1 MSLKENIS
9 AAINSDINTQISS
22 DTATNISE
30 EVNSH
35 INLKTLS
42 LKESGEIVTVNNIT
56 YSTVHD
62 NISMYNDFV
71 ADDYYASKSW
81 VLSKNYLTKEDI
93 GDIDITNNI
102 EELLNN
108 KADKNHNHNDLYYTK
123 DVIDITDNLLKEEL
137 TNKIPTKTSQLVNDS
152 NYTTATQL
160 NKVTEL
166 IPNTATIDNQL
177 ADKNFVNSSISTAT
191 AEFRGTVENLEDL
204 NNLAADI
211 NDYAFYKHKDESG
224 NTIFDRYKFTDK
236 WEYEYTLNNSSFT
249 AEQWATINS
258 GLTANSIPTK
268 TSELINDS
276 NFATTSAI
284 PTKTSDLT
292 NDSNFAIISEIPT
305 KTSELINDSNYTTSE
320 DIQTAIDNIPS
331 AGFEDILEGVVGR
344 TKVEW
349 NSLNAGEYGSNSTY
363 NGATLPP
370 VMLESTTAFW
380 NSGSGKP
387 LDISFHF
394 TKKEK
399 ITSLQVKCPPYGGN
413 STTMTI
419 YYAQEGD
426 TELTLYKEI
435 ATISI
440 IERKSYDFNEEGIS
454 ADYWVIRFTASGWID
469 LRLCKPG
476 GSFTPGLYSEVFHEQ
491 LMDKM
496 NGYQPV
502 GNYALKSEIPT
513 VPTKTSQL
521 INDSSYI
528 TSTDL
533 NKVNKLIPNTATAD
547 NQLADKNFVN
557 SSISTATATFKGTFD
572 NLTEL
577 QQTNADLNDYAYFKH
592 TDDNHNIV
600 YSRYK
605 YSDGVWNFEY
615 DLNTTGFTAEQ
626 WATINSGITAN
637 SIPTN
642 YVDLSSDQII
652 NGKKIYREKPVY
664 EEHIVITNH
673 NLPDEYQEVEYI
685 QSGGTQ
691 YIDTGINPKIKP
703 RVVVNMML
711 LNSADKDYWGNNNI
725 DGSAYLAN
733 FASGILMYYRY
744 GRTGSI
750 NTGVTAPFNEFHEWD
765 VSDAIYLDKVK
776 LYTTPNVYTYNANQS
791 NIYLFRSARSY
802 GIFRA
807 SYFIIYDGDE
817 KVREY
822 YPCYRKSD
830 NAIGLFDKVSNTFF
844 PNLGSSIF
852 IKGNDIIPGDTVFE
866 RELISNADITA
877 YLKNISN
884 YDANK
889 TQILKN
895 INGIFKWVD
904 E

>member
-1 MSLKENIS
+1 MPLKKNIS
-9 AAINSDINTQISS
+9 AAINTNINTQISS
-22 DTATNISE
+22 DAATNISE

-35 INLKTLS
+35 ISLKSLS
-42 LKESGEIVTVNNIT
+42 LKENGEIINVNNVT

-62 NISMYNDFV
+62 NIDMYNNFV

-123 DVIDITDNLLKEEL
+123 DVTDATNNLLKEEL
-137 TNKIPTKTSQLVNDS
+137 TNKIPTKTSQLINDS

-166 IPNTATIDNQL
+166 IPNTATADNQL

-191 AEFRGTVENLEDL
+191 AEFRGTVENLEYL
-204 NNLAADI
+204 NNLTADI
-211 NDYAFYKHKDESG
+211 NDYAFYKHKDENG
-224 NTIFDRYKFTDK
+224 NTVFDRYKFTDQ

-258 GLTANSIPTK
+258 GITKNSIPTT

-305 KTSELINDSNYTTSE
+305 KTSELINDSNYTTPE

-370 VMLESTTAFW
+370 VMLEGTTAFW

-399 ITSLQVKCPPYGGN
+399 MTSLQVKCPPYGGN

-454 ADYWVIRFTASGWID
+454 ADYWVIRFTTSGWID

-476 GSFTPGLYSEVFHEQ
+476 SSFTPGLYSEVFHEQ

-533 NKVNKLIPNTATAD
+533 NKVTELIPNTATTE
-547 NQLADKNFVN
+547 NKLVDKNFVN

-577 QQTNADLNDYAYFKH
+577 QQTSADLNDYAYFKH

-652 NGKKIYREKPVY
+652 NGKKIFSEKPVY

-802 GIFRA
+802 GVFRA

-844 PNLGSSIF
+844 PNLGSGIF

>member
-1 MSLKENIS
+1 MPLKKNIS
-9 AAINSDINTQISS
+9 SAVNNNINAQISS
-22 DTATNISE
+22 DAATNISE

-35 INLKTLS
+35 ISLKTLS
-42 LKESGEIVTVNNIT
+42 LKESGEIINVNNVT

-62 NISMYNDFV
+62 NIDMYNNFV
-71 ADDYYASKSW
+71 ADNYYASKSW

-93 GDIDITNNI
+93 GDIDITKNI

-108 KADKNHNHNDLYYTK
+108 KADKVHDHNDLYYTK
-123 DVIDITDNLLKEEL
+123 DVIDINNNLLKEEL
-137 TNKIPTKTSQLVNDS
+137 TNKIPTKTSQLINDS

-166 IPNTATIDNQL
+166 IPNTAT
-177 ADKNFVNSSISTAT
+177 
-191 AEFRGTVENLEDL
+191 
-204 NNLAADI
+204 
-211 NDYAFYKHKDESG
+211 
-224 NTIFDRYKFTDK
+224 
-236 WEYEYTLNNSSFT
+236 
-249 AEQWATINS
+249 
-258 GLTANSIPTK
+258 
-268 TSELINDS
+268 
-276 NFATTSAI
+276 
-284 PTKTSDLT
+284 
-292 NDSNFAIISEIPT
+292 
-305 KTSELINDSNYTTSE
+305 
-320 DIQTAIDNIPS
+320 
-331 AGFEDILEGVVGR
+331 
-344 TKVEW
+344 
-349 NSLNAGEYGSNSTY
+349 
-363 NGATLPP
+363 
-370 VMLESTTAFW
+370 
-380 NSGSGKP
+380 
-387 LDISFHF
+387 
-394 TKKEK
+394 
-399 ITSLQVKCPPYGGN
+399 
-413 STTMTI
+413 
-419 YYAQEGD
+419 
-426 TELTLYKEI
+426 TE
-435 ATISI
+435 
-440 IERKSYDFNEEGIS
+440 
-454 ADYWVIRFTASGWID
+454 
-469 LRLCKPG
+469 
-476 GSFTPGLYSEVFHEQ
+476 
-491 LMDKM
+491 
-496 NGYQPV
+496 
-502 GNYALKSEIPT
+502 
-513 VPTKTSQL
+513 
-521 INDSSYI
+521 
-528 TSTDL
+528 
-533 NKVNKLIPNTATAD
+533 NKLV
-547 NQLADKNFVN
+547 DKNFVN

-577 QQTNADLNDYAYFKH
+577 QQTSADLNDYAYFKH
-592 TDDNHNIV
+592 IDDNHNIV

-626 WATINSGITAN
+626 WATINSGLTEN

-652 NGKKIYREKPVY
+652 NGKKIFSEKPVY

-802 GIFRA
+802 GVFRA

-844 PNLGSSIF
+844 PNLGSGIF